1 MKRLII
7 CPQSKGGI
15 GKSTAAIFTSQYL
28 NHIKADHQLYDLDDS
43 NSTTHAM
50 LPNANFLAIQTADD
64 IDKLDE
70 LGKALDQHNI
80 ILVDLKATMGSVLHQ
95 WLETRDFAAYAKGI
109 GAQLTFMLMAVDDAD
124 AMTQM
129 VDVVDRYEFQPLYVI
144 FRNRGVRTSL
154 LYEGSEVRKKLL
166 AWKSP
171 EIHIEKLPTAIHN
184 QMVVNGQ
191 TLTVAIESKDYHPL
205 ERSNMRRLLRSI
217 YAEFDKAQEVLLP

>member
-28 NHIKADHQLYDLDDS
+28 THIKTDHRLYDLDDS

-50 LPNANFLAIQTADD
+50 LPQANFLAIQTADD

-70 LGKALDQHNI
+70 LGKALDTHNI
-80 ILVDLKATMGSVLHQ
+80 ILVDLKATMGGVLHQ
-95 WLETRDFAAYAKGI
+95 WLETRDFAAYAKEI

-129 VDVVDRYEFQPLYVI
+129 VEAVERYGGKPRYLVFC
-144 FRNRGVRTSL
+144 NRGVRTSL
-154 LYEGSEVRKKLL
+154 LYEASDVRKKLQG
-166 AWKSP
+166 WKTP
-171 EIHIEKLPTAIHN
+171 EVRIEKLPTAIHN

-191 TLTVAIESKDYHPL
+191 TLTNAIESKEYHPL

-217 YAEFDKAQEVLLP
+217 YAEFDKAQGVLLP

>member
-28 NHIKADHQLYDLDDS
+28 THLKAQHQLFDLDDS

-50 LPNANFLAIQTADD
+50 LPQANFLAIQTADD

-70 LGKALDQHNI
+70 LGKALDKHDI
-80 ILVDLKATMGSVLHQ
+80 ILVDLKATMGGVLHQ
-95 WLETRDFAAYAKGI
+95 WLETRDFAGYAKEI

-129 VDVVDRYEFQPLYVI
+129 VNVVDRYEFQPLYVI

-154 LYEGSEVRKKLL
+154 LYEGSEVRRKLL

-171 EIHIEKLPTAIHN
+171 EIHIEKLPTALHN
-184 QMVVNGQ
+184 QMVINGH
-191 TLTVAIESKDYHPL
+191 TLTAAIESKEYHPL

-217 YAEFDKAQEVLLP
+217 YAEFEKAQRVLLP

>member
-28 NHIKADHQLYDLDDS
+28 THLKAQHQLFDLDDS

-50 LPNANFLAIQTADD
+50 LPHANFLAIQTADD

-70 LGKALDQHNI
+70 LGKALDKHDI
-80 ILVDLKATMGSVLHQ
+80 ILVDVKAAMGGVLHQ
-95 WLETRDFAAYAKGI
+95 WLETRDFAAYAKEI

-129 VDVVDRYEFQPLYVI
+129 VDTVERYREQPRYLI

-154 LYEGSEVRKKLL
+154 LYEGSDVRKKLQS
-166 AWKSP
+166 WKSP
-171 EIHIEKLPTAIHN
+171 EVWIEKIPTALHN
-184 QMVVNGQ
+184 QMVINGQ
-191 TLTVAIESKDYHPL
+191 TLTAAIESKDYHPL

>member
-28 NHIKADHQLYDLDDS
+28 THIKTDHQLYDLDDS

-70 LGKALDQHNI
+70 LGKALDNHNI
-80 ILVDLKATMGSVLHQ
+80 ILVDLKATMGGVLHQ
-95 WLETRDFAAYAKGI
+95 WLETRDFAAYAKEI

-129 VDVVDRYEFQPLYVI
+129 VEVVERYAGQPRYLV
-144 FRNRGVRTSL
+144 FCNRGVRTSL
-154 LYEGSEVRKKLL
+154 LYEGSDVRKKLQG
-166 AWKSP
+166 WKSP
-171 EIHIEKLPTAIHN
+171 EVRIEKLPTAIHN

-191 TLTVAIESKDYHPL
+191 TLTAAIESKDYHPL

-217 YAEFDKAQEVLLP
+217 YTEFEKAQEVLLP

>member
-28 NHIKADHQLYDLDDS
+28 THIKADHQLYDLDDS

-70 LGKALDQHNI
+70 LGKALDNHNI
-80 ILVDLKATMGSVLHQ
+80 ILVDLKATMGGVLHQ
-95 WLETRDFAAYAKGI
+95 WLETRDFAAYAKEV

-129 VDVVDRYEFQPLYVI
+129 VEVVDRYDDQPCYVV

-154 LYEGSEVRKKLL
+154 LYEGSDVRKRLL
-166 AWKSP
+166 SWKSP
-171 EIHIEKLPTAIHN
+171 EVQIEKLPTSLHN
-184 QMVVNGQ
+184 QMVVNGH
-191 TLTVAIESKDYHPL
+191 TVTTAIESKEYHPL
-205 ERSNMRRLLRSI
+205 ERSNLRRLLRSI
-217 YAEFDKAQEVLLP
+217 YAEFEKALGVLLP

>member
-28 NHIKADHQLYDLDDS
+28 THIKADHQLYDLDDS

-50 LPNANFLAIQTADD
+50 LPQATFLAIQTADD

-70 LGKALDQHNI
+70 LGKALDNHDI
-80 ILVDLKATMGSVLHQ
+80 ILVDLKATMGGVLHQ
-95 WLETRDFAAYAKGI
+95 WLETRDFAAYAKEI
-109 GAQLTFMLMAVDDAD
+109 SAQLTFMLMAVDDAD

-129 VDVVDRYEFQPLYVI
+129 VEAVERYGSQPRYLI

-154 LYEGSEVRKKLL
+154 LYEGSGVRKKLHG
-166 AWKSP
+166 WKSP
-171 EIHIEKLPTAIHN
+171 EVRIEKLPTATHN

-191 TLTVAIESKDYHPL
+191 TLTAAIESKDYHPL

>member
-28 NHIKADHQLYDLDDS
+28 THLKAQHQLFDLDDS

-50 LPNANFLAIQTADD
+50 IPQANFLAIQTADD

-70 LGKALDQHNI
+70 LGKALDKHDI
-80 ILVDLKATMGSVLHQ
+80 ILVDLKATMGGVLHQ
-95 WLETRDFAAYAKGI
+95 WLETRDFAAYAKEI

-129 VDVVDRYEFQPLYVI
+129 VEAVERYKDQPRHIV

-154 LYEGSEVRKKLL
+154 LYEGSDVRKKLQ

-171 EIHIEKLPTAIHN
+171 EVQIEKLPTALHN
-184 QMVVNGQ
+184 QMVINGH
-191 TLTVAIESKDYHPL
+191 TLTAAIESKEYHPL
-205 ERSNMRRLLRSI
+205 ERSNLRRLLRSI
-217 YAEFDKAQEVLLP
+217 YAEFEKAQGVLLP

>member
-28 NHIKADHQLYDLDDS
+28 THLKAQHQLFDLDDS

-50 LPNANFLAIQTADD
+50 IPQANFLAIQTADD

-70 LGKALDQHNI
+70 LGKALDKHDI
-80 ILVDLKATMGSVLHQ
+80 ILVDLKATMGGVLHQ
-95 WLETRDFAAYAKGI
+95 WLETRDFAAYAKEI

-129 VDVVDRYEFQPLYVI
+129 VE
-144 FRNRGVRTSL
+144 
-154 LYEGSEVRKKLL
+154 
-166 AWKSP
+166 
-171 EIHIEKLPTAIHN
+171 
-184 QMVVNGQ
+184 
-191 TLTVAIESKDYHPL
+191 AIERYKDQAPVYCFPQSWRAHIPPL
-205 ERSNMRRLLRSI
+205 RGKRR
-217 YAEFDKAQEVLLP
+217 AQKAPELEISRGPNREIAHGPAQSDGHQRPHAHRRD

>member
-28 NHIKADHQLYDLDDS
+28 NHVKAQHQLYDLDDS

-80 ILVDLKATMGSVLHQ
+80 ILVDLKATMGGVLHQ
-95 WLETRDFAAYAKGI
+95 WLETRDFAAYAKEI

-124 AMTQM
+124 AMTQL
-129 VDVVDRYEFQPLYVI
+129 VNVVDRYNDQPRYVV

-154 LYEGSEVRKKLL
+154 IYETSDVRKKLQS
-166 AWKSP
+166 WKSP
-171 EIHIEKLPTAIHN
+171 EVQIEKLPTALHN
-184 QMVVNGQ
+184 QMVLNSH
-191 TLTVAIESKDYHPL
+191 TVTAAIESKEYHPL
-205 ERSNMRRLLRSI
+205 ERSNLRRLLRSI
-217 YAEFDKAQEVLLP
+217 YAEFEKAQAVLLP

>member
-7 CPQSKGGI
+7 CPQPKGGI
-15 GKSTAAIFTSQYL
+15 GKSFAAILTSLYL
-28 NHIKADHQLYDLDDS
+28 DHVKAPHQLFDLDDS

-50 LPNANFLAIQTADD
+50 LPQANFLAIQTADD

-70 LGKALDQHNI
+70 LGKALDRHNI
-80 ILVDLKATMGSVLHQ
+80 VLVDIRAAMGSVLHQ
-95 WLETRDFAAYAKGI
+95 WLDTRDFAAYAKEI

-129 VDVVDRYEFQPLYVI
+129 VEVVERYREQPRYLV

-154 LYEGSEVRKKLL
+154 LYEGSDVRKKLQN
-166 AWKSP
+166 WKSP
-171 EIHIEKLPTAIHN
+171 EVRIEKLPTGIHN
-184 QMVVNGQ
+184 QMVINGQ
-191 TLTVAIESKDYHPL
+191 TLTAAIESKDYHPL

>member
-28 NHIKADHQLYDLDDS
+28 THLKAQHQLFDLDDS

-50 LPNANFLAIQTADD
+50 LPQANFLAIQTADD

-70 LGKALDQHNI
+70 LGKALDKHDI
-80 ILVDLKATMGSVLHQ
+80 ILVDLKATMGGVLHQ
-95 WLETRDFAAYAKGI
+95 WLETRDFAAYASEI

-129 VDVVDRYEFQPLYVI
+129 VEAVERYRDQPRYII
-144 FRNRGVRTSL
+144 FCNRGVRTSL
-154 LYEGSEVRKKLL
+154 LYEGSDVRKKLQ

-171 EIHIEKLPTAIHN
+171 EVRIEKLPTAIHN

-191 TLTVAIESKDYHPL
+191 TLTAAIESKDYHPL

-217 YAEFDKAQEVLLP
+217 YAEFDKAREVLLP

>member
-28 NHIKADHQLYDLDDS
+28 DHVKAPHQLFDLDDS

-50 LPNANFLAIQTADD
+50 LPQANFLAIQTADD

-95 WLETRDFAAYAKGI
+95 WLETRDFGAYAREI

-129 VDVVDRYEFQPLYVI
+129 VEVVERYREQPRYLV

-154 LYEGSEVRKKLL
+154 LYEGSDVRKRLQS
-166 AWKSP
+166 WKSP
-171 EIHIEKLPTAIHN
+171 EVRIEKLPTAIHN
-184 QMVVNGQ
+184 QMVINGQ
-191 TLTVAIESKDYHPL
+191 TLTAASESKDYHPL

>member
-28 NHIKADHQLYDLDDS
+28 THIKAEHRLYDLDDS

-50 LPNANFLAIQTADD
+50 LPQANFLAIQTADD

-70 LGKALDQHNI
+70 LGKALDTHNI
-80 ILVDLKATMGSVLHQ
+80 ILVDLKATMGGVLHQ
-95 WLETRDFAAYAKGI
+95 WLETRDFAAYAKEI

-129 VDVVDRYEFQPLYVI
+129 VEAVERYKAQPRYLV
-144 FRNRGVRTSL
+144 FCNRGVRTSL
-154 LYEGSEVRKKLL
+154 LYEGSDVRKKLQG
-166 AWKSP
+166 WKTP
-171 EIHIEKLPTAIHN
+171 EVRIEKLPTAIHN

-191 TLTVAIESKDYHPL
+191 TLTNAIESKEYHPL

>member
-15 GKSTAAIFTSQYL
+15 GKSTSAIFTSQYL
-28 NHIKADHQLYDLDDS
+28 THIEADHQLYDLDDS

-70 LGKALDQHNI
+70 LGKALDSHNI
-80 ILVDLKATMGSVLHQ
+80 ILVDLKATMGGVLHQ
-95 WLETRDFAAYAKGI
+95 WLETRDFAAYAKEI

-129 VDVVDRYEFQPLYVI
+129 VEVVERYQGQARYLV

-154 LYEGSEVRKKLL
+154 LYEGSDVRKKLQG
-166 AWKSP
+166 WKTP
-171 EIHIEKLPTAIHN
+171 EVRIEKLPTAIHN

-191 TLTVAIESKDYHPL
+191 TLTAAIASKDYHPL

>member
-15 GKSTAAIFTSQYL
+15 GKSFAAILASLYL
-28 NHIKADHQLYDLDDS
+28 NHVKAPHQLFDLDDS
-43 NSTTHAM
+43 NSTTHVM
-50 LPNANFLAIQTADD
+50 LPQAHFLAIKTADD

-70 LGKALDQHNI
+70 LGKALDQHDI
-80 ILVDLKATMGSVLHQ
+80 ILVDLKATMGGVLHQ
-95 WLETRDFAAYAKGI
+95 WLETRDFAAYAREI

-129 VDVVDRYEFQPLYVI
+129 VEVVERYKDQPRYLV
-144 FRNRGVRTSL
+144 FCNRGVRTSL
-154 LYEGSEVRKKLL
+154 LYEESDVRKTLL
-166 AWKSP
+166 RWKSP
-171 EIHIEKLPTAIHN
+171 EVRIEKLPTALHN

-191 TLTVAIESKDYHPL
+191 TLTAAIESKDYHPL

-217 YAEFDKAQEVLLP
+217 YAEFDRAKEVVLP

>member
-28 NHIKADHQLYDLDDS
+28 THLKADHQLYDLDDS

-50 LPNANFLAIQTADD
+50 LPNANFLAIQNTDD

-80 ILVDLKATMGSVLHQ
+80 ILVDLKATMGGVLHQ
-95 WLETRDFAAYAKGI
+95 WLETRDFAAYAKEV

-129 VDVVDRYEFQPLYVI
+129 VEVVERYQEEPRYLV

-154 LYEGSEVRKKLL
+154 LYEGSDVRKKLQG
-166 AWKSP
+166 WKSP
-171 EIHIEKLPTAIHN
+171 EVRIEKLPTAIHN

-191 TLTVAIESKDYHPL
+191 TLTAAIESKDYHPL

-217 YAEFDKAQEVLLP
+217 YTEFDKAQEVLLP